1 MHRDEL
7 QREAYGPFDTRLQD
21 LICEALAGDP
31 AGAGFDVHY
40 QPIVRVADG
49 SVAAVEALARW
60 QPPAMR
66 EIAPPV
72 FVAIAERCG
81 LIGVL
86 DDFVLN
92 RACTSAKV
100 LSQTFG
106 REIAVH
112 VNISARRLG
121 RLDLEATVAWAVRR
135 HGLQPS
141 RLVLELTETGGS
153 VDVHGA
159 AEAVGRLRAS
169 GVSVALDDCSA
180 SVNVLRQLHTLPID
194 VIKLDAMLLGADD
207 GTWRAEAVCRSIMEF
222 SRQLSLKVIAEGI
235 ETVAQARWLPDLG
248 CEFAQGYLYAP
259 PLPLAQ
265 LGKHRQISWRS

>member
-1 MHRDEL
+1 MHTERQRD
-7 QREAYGPFDTRLQD
+7 AFSPFDTRLQD
-21 LICEALAGDP
+21 LICEALARDP

-49 SVAAVEALARW
+49 SVVAVEALARW
-60 QPPAMR
+60 HPPEMR
-66 EIAPPV
+66 EVAPPV
-72 FVAIAERCG
+72 FISVAERCG

-92 RACTSAKV
+92 RACASAQQ

-106 REIAVH
+106 RDISVH

-121 RLDLEATVAWAVRR
+121 RMDLEATVAWAVRR
-135 HGLQPS
+135 HRLEPS
-141 RLVLELTETGGS
+141 RLVLELTENGGS
-153 VDVHGA
+153 ADVPGA
-159 AEAVGRLRAS
+159 AEAVSRIRTS

-194 VIKLDAMLLGADD
+194 VIKLDAMLLGSDD

-222 SRQLSLKVIAEGI
+222 SRQLSLKVIAEGV

-259 PLPLAQ
+259 PLPVAQ